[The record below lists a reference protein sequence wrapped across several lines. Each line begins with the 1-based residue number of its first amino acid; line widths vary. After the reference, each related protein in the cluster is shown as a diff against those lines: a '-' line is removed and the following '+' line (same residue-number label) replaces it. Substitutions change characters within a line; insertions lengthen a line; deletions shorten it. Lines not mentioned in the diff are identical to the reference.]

1 MATIRT
7 LDDRPTIQGGRG
19 SAWYTP
25 GPKMVESHGALSLA
39 DFKKEAGRGGR
50 YRRRAVWRLFRSLPN
65 TGRGGDSEVRREMA
79 E

>member
-19 SAWYTP
+19 LAWYTP

-39 DFKKEAGRGGR
+39 DFKEESGRGGR
-50 YRRRAVWRLFRSLPN
+50 NRHHAVRRLFRSLPN